1 MMIVHDYD
9 TLTHTN
15 YQRSWYNLLEKSANR
30 NVFNFA
36 EIILLYRINLGKRE
50 LLLKAKS
57 LFFHYLNRQK
67 VAIESV

>member
-1 MMIVHDYD
+1 MMIVDDYE

-15 YQRSWYNLLEKSANR
+15 YQRSWCKQANR

-36 EIILLYRINLGKRE
+36 EIILFYRINLGKRE

-57 LFFHYLNRQK
+57 FFFHYLNRQK
-67 VAIESV
+67 VAIESVYYKK